1 MDAMRRAMAGGA
13 ADDAAA
19 FDAPH
24 AFRGRGHHA
33 AGAPELRAARRSL
46 KSALIEKSGAT
57 AAEQRRIAEVLER
70 AAAELRG
77 DATNG

>member
-1 MDAMRRAMAGGA
+1 
-13 ADDAAA
+13 
-19 FDAPH
+19 
-24 AFRGRGHHA
+24 
-33 AGAPELRAARRSL
+33 L

-57 AAEQRRIAEVLER
+57 VAEQRRIAEILER